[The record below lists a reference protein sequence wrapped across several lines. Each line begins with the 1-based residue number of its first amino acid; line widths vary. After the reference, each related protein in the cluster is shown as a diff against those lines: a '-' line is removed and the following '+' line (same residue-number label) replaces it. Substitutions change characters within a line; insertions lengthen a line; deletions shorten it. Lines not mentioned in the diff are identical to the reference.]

1 MSITDEYDANTLTY
15 RLHINQMTPPT
26 LDQMDKV
33 NLHIPVRVSLY
44 DEAGKAL
51 PLKVQGI
58 ELDSDVLNVTQ
69 YEQTF
74 EFSPIY
80 KNRCRH
86 Y

>member
-1 MSITDEYDANTLTY
+1 
-15 RLHINQMTPPT
+15 
-26 LDQMDKV
+26 MDKV

-74 EFSPIY
+74 
-80 KNRCRH
+80 
-86 Y
+86 